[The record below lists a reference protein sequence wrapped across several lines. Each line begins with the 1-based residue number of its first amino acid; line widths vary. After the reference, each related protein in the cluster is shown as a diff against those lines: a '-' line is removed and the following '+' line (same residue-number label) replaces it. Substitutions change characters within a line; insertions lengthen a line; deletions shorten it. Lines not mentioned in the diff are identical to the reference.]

1 MRTPASAHPR
11 TAKKE
16 AFSVKEA
23 VERRQSKRFQ
33 APPSAFVIY
42 GPYFTTR
49 AQIID
54 IGREGLSFRYP
65 LVKKPSQGLFDLDIL
80 FARGSFYLGKVLVRT
95 VSHGVGQQR
104 PFDTIPMRRC
114 GLQFMELTRH
124 QRSQLEYFIRNFGME
139 EV

>member
-1 MRTPASAHPR
+1 
-11 TAKKE
+11 
-16 AFSVKEA
+16 VKEA

-80 FARGSFYLGKVLVRT
+80 FARGSFYLGKVLVKA
-95 VSHGVGQQR
+95 VSHTVGQQR

-114 GLQFMELTRH
+114 GMQFMELTRH